1 MRASSHLYSG
11 CRRIVATAFLVAA
24 GGGVLTAFRIDA
36 RANPKNR
43 AEHRRYAA
51 VAFDYFA
58 LFNPDSIVSAAEQVL
73 PGKGRALAEIWRNR
87 QFEYSWLHSITH
99 RYVDF
104 LAITDDA
111 LTYAASVLQVEL
123 TAAERHQLL
132 DAYLHLAPWPDTADA
147 MRGLRKA
154 GVQIIT
160 IANLSPLMLRSNA
173 DNAGLTPLFDELVST
188 DAKHTYKPD
197 PSAYQLGLDRL
208 HLAKEDIVFVAF
220 AGWDAAG
227 AKSFGYPTV
236 WVNRFNQPPEQLGV
250 QADRTVANLS
260 GLLDFVLNTSPA
272 VPQP

>member
-1 MRASSHLYSG
+1 VF
-11 CRRIVATAFLVAA
+11 RRIVAMAVLVAA
-24 GGGVLTAFRIDA
+24 GGGVLSASRIDA
-36 RANPKNR
+36 RATSKNR
-43 AEHRRYAA
+43 PEHKRYTA

-87 QFEYSWLHSITH
+87 QFEYSWLRSITH
-99 RYVDF
+99 RYIDF

-111 LTYAASVLQVEL
+111 LTYAASVLQVEV
-123 TAAERHQLL
+123 TAAQRHQLL

-147 MRGLRKA
+147 LRALRKA

-173 DNAGLTPLFDELVST
+173 DNAGLTPLFDALIST
-188 DAKHTYKPD
+188 DAKRTYKPD

-236 WVNRFNQPPEQLGV
+236 WVNRFNQPVEQLGV